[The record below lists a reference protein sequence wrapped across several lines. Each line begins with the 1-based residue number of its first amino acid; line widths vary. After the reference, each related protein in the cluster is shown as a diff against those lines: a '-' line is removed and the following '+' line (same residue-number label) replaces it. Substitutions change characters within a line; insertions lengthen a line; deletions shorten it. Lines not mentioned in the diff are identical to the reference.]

1 MFFFLIF
8 PNFLNI
14 LHEKKLLTNKLFGNI
29 LPLNHLHENL
39 RKDMNTMFN
48 FNFAIVIINI
58 INLIIDEAISVG
70 KKRSVKFKEALA

>member
-1 MFFFLIF
+1 MFFLLIS
-8 PNFLNI
+8 PYFLNI
-14 LHEKKLLTNKLFGNI
+14 LNKKKLLTNKLFRHI